1 MKKLLL
7 LMAIPF
13 YSVGSITPDIVIP
26 DNFSKNLFNQITTNN
41 YLADTSGCKVISLK
55 MFYPPEQKQYP
66 QSDAWLCLYSVDVIH
81 NGYGPGQALPE
92 KVYLDKKT
100 GLWKKKKYTLSKEST
115 QSSLEV
121 YGIKNLSELQPVELY
136 NIQSVNARGYA
147 VIDNNIPL
155 WERKG

>member
-66 QSDAWLCLYSVDVIH
+66 
-81 NGYGPGQALPE
+81 
-92 KVYLDKKT
+92 
-100 GLWKKKKYTLSKEST
+100 
-115 QSSLEV
+115 
-121 YGIKNLSELQPVELY
+121 
-136 NIQSVNARGYA
+136 
-147 VIDNNIPL
+147 
-155 WERKG
+155 

>member
-1 MKKLLL
+1 M
-7 LMAIPF
+7 
-13 YSVGSITPDIVIP
+13 
-26 DNFSKNLFNQITTNN
+26 
-41 YLADTSGCKVISLK
+41 
-55 MFYPPEQKQYP
+55 
-66 QSDAWLCLYSVDVIH
+66 YSVDVIH